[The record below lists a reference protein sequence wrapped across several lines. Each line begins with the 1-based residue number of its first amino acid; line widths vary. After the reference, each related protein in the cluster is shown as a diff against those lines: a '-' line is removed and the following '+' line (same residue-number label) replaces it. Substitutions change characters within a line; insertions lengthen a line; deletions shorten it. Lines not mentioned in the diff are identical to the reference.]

1 MSVEYYISG
10 GVLLVLGLLQ
20 MWVRRQQWASEQ
32 AGSRRSAILGPA
44 AVVMGLVLLAA
55 GFLRN

>member
-1 MSVEYYISG
+1 VSVEYYISG
-10 GVLLVLGLLQ
+10 GVLLVLGLIQ
-20 MWVRRQQWASEQ
+20 MWVRRQQWAGEQ

>member
-1 MSVEYYISG
+1 VSVEYYISG
-10 GVLLVLGLLQ
+10 AILLVLGLLQ
-20 MWVRRQQWASEQ
+20 MWVRRQRWAGEE

-55 GFLRN
+55 GFLRH